1 MYYPTNYGFIP
12 QTYCDDNDPLDI
24 LVLSQ
29 IEISMP
35 VESKVIGVDANDGR
49 R

>member
-1 MYYPTNYGFIP
+1 MVLP

-29 IEISMP
+29 IEIEP
-35 VESKVIGVDANDGR
+35 YVPGR
-49 R
+49 V